1 MRELNFVT
9 KIKRENENKTP
20 HSADSREIHRDK
32 SVINLQIDFK
42 QKRNETQK
50 KKLKYKNEQVERLSK
65 LFI

>member
-50 KKLKYKNEQVERLSK
+50 KIEIQK
-65 LFI
+65 

>member
-50 KKLKYKNEQVERLSK
+50 KN
-65 LFI
+65 